1 MNFKRPRRSYTIKIH
16 TFFISITLKDT
27 VVRLSGTDSTGEKSS
42 LTCPKCGSKNTKII
56 DLTILVPVLKCSDC
70 GTEWMP
76 APEGIGAGLAGNHPR
91 DFESEGNTEKKR

>member
-1 MNFKRPRRSYTIKIH
+1 M
-16 TFFISITLKDT
+16 
-27 VVRLSGTDSTGEKSS
+27 DSTGEKSS

-91 DFESEGNTEKKR
+91 DFESEGNTEKKPMGVFRTTLLLLIMLVIILGVVIIIFGFP